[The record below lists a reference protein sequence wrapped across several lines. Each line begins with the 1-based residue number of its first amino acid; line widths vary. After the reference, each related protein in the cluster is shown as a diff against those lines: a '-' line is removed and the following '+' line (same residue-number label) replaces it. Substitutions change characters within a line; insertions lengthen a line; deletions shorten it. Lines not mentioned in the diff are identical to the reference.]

1 MLLSDFK
8 IQLASQSGISDE
20 ARLLSITNLALQE
33 IWNHSDFPGSLQ
45 EQTFMLGTDAFITLP
60 WYVLKPRMCKGSDR
74 VPIKLN
80 SMHPAYLD
88 SSWWQSPW
96 TWRRIRRTPIHT
108 NISNASPIAIR
119 RSVAENL
126 ALTFTFVGE
135 TDLASQVYETVTLP
149 ARSKEVMTINRFTDL
164 VSIEKNLPNT
174 VDIFFYDADEVEI
187 GMIANH
193 QLVAHNTII
202 QIRDKCANV
211 TACCFGSSKC
221 MDVLFKLRNTGW
233 YDFNGIIDE
242 AMYPTLLYKALEIAR
257 LNPDTPIETLAA
269 KAAQAYLDAGED
281 QSAGDEFKFGVVRPS
296 GFTTSFSGY
305 L

>member
-1 MLLSDFK
+1 
-8 IQLASQSGISDE
+8 
-20 ARLLSITNLALQE
+20 
-33 IWNHSDFPGSLQ
+33 
-45 EQTFMLGTDAFITLP
+45 MLGTDAFITLP

-96 TWRRIRRTPIHT
+96 TWRRIRRSPLHT
-108 NISNASPIAIR
+108 NISNASSIAIR
-119 RSVAENL
+119 RSVPENL
-126 ALTFTFVGE
+126 ALSFTFVGE
-135 TDLASQVYETVTLP
+135 TDLASQAYETVVLP
-149 ARSKEVMTINRFTDL
+149 ARAKEVVTINRFTDL
-164 VSIEKNLPNT
+164 TSIEKNLPNT
-174 VDIFFYDADEVEI
+174 IDITFHDADGNEI

-221 MDVLFKLRNTGW
+221 MDVLFKVRNTGW
-233 YDFNGIIDE
+233 YDTNGIVDE
-242 AMYPTLLYKALEIAR
+242 VMYPALLYKSLEIAR
-257 LNPDTPIETLAA
+257 MNPDVPAETFAA
-269 KAAQAYLDAGED
+269 KAAQAYLDVGED
-281 QSAGDEFKFGVVRPS
+281 MSSGDEQKFAAVRPS
-296 GFTTSFSGY
+296 GFTTSYSGY